1 MTTNVDAYRAGVDAV
16 IADNTLNQN
25 GFENAVK
32 TVATGINN
40 AEADAWVT
48 AIYTEYERLGVIN
61 NPTYGN
67 LRNEIINEG
76 AATSMA
82 LFEALGGSINALP
95 ESAPVN
101 ADIRKIEL
109 RAERDEVDANIT
121 ILQGFRTGQ
130 PRQVKDAI
138 SLGINELRGFKQRV
152 IDELRN
158 LQGV

>member
-1 MTTNVDAYRAGVDAV
+1 MTTNADAYQAGVDAV

-25 GFENAVK
+25 GFEDAVR
-32 TVATGINN
+32 TVATGISN

-48 AIYTEYERLGVIN
+48 AIYTEYERIGIIN

-76 AATSMA
+76 AATARA
-82 LFEALGGSINALP
+82 LFEALSVSINAFP
-95 ESAPVN
+95 ESASVN

-109 RAERDEVDANIT
+109 RTERDEVDANIT
-121 ILQGFRTGQ
+121 ILQGLKTGQ
-130 PRQVKDAI
+130 PRQVKDALNI
-138 SLGINELRGFKQRV
+138 GINELRGFKQRV

-158 LQGV
+158 L